1 MQKPGSWSIS
11 SSSILAAFLTQ
22 GLALGYA
29 AGTYAVVLLISG
41 VPANR
46 HGSWW
51 VQALTVGLVLV
62 TVVPVRR
69 WLQAGVDD
77 LVFGQHDDPYGAITQ
92 IQRELNVG
100 ASATETAL
108 AQTIA
113 HAVNLPYVE
122 VDIPGRA
129 PQMFGAPMTGA
140 SPIRLPLKYHG
151 HDLGSLT
158 AGPRRRGT
166 GLSEAD
172 LNLLRDL
179 AGQVAVWA
187 YATRAAQEAQS
198 SREQVVRA
206 REEERRRLR
215 RDLHD
220 GLGPTL
226 AALNMQLSAVQRLL
240 PEQAAAAAELVEG
253 LRGDLRATTG
263 QIRRLVYDLR
273 PPLLDELGLIGAIR
287 SLTSLWSTPT
297 VQIDA
302 TGLPGL
308 PAAVEVALFRIAT
321 EALQNVLKHAA
332 ADNAR
337 VGIRVTE
344 DRVELEIVDDG
355 RGLPEPLLRG
365 VGLLAMHERA
375 EELGGALTVSPAT
388 ARGTQVK
395 ASLPLQ
401 QRRIKNL
408 SAAPERIEGI

>member
-1 MQKPGSWSIS
+1 LQA
-11 SSSILAAFLTQ
+11 LAA
-22 GLALGYA
+22 G
-29 AGTYAVVLLISG
+29 VVL
-41 VPANR
+41 A
-46 HGSWW
+46 
-51 VQALTVGLVLV
+51 

-92 IQRELNVG
+92 VQRELN
-100 ASATETAL
+100 ATATATATATLNATATETAL

-122 VDIPGRA
+122 VEIPERA
-129 PQMFGAPMTGA
+129 SQRFGAPVTGA
-140 SPIRLPLKYHG
+140 PPIRLRLSYHG

-172 LNLLRDL
+172 LRLLRDL
-179 AGQVAVWA
+179 ADQVAVWA
-187 YATRAAQEAQS
+187 YAARAADEARA

-226 AALNMQLSAVQRLL
+226 ASLNMQLSAVQRLL
-240 PEQAAAAAELVEG
+240 PEQAVAAAGLVEG
-253 LRGDLRATTG
+253 LRGDVRATTG

-287 SLTSLWSTPT
+287 CQTALWTTTT
-297 VQIDA
+297 VQIEA

-308 PAAVEVALFRIAT
+308 PAAVEVALYRIAT

-332 ADNAR
+332 ASSVR
-337 VGIRVTE
+337 VGIRVGE
-344 DRVELEIVDDG
+344 ERAELEVVDDG
-355 RGLPEPLLRG
+355 RGIPHPLLPG
-365 VGLLAMHERA
+365 VGLTAMHERA
-375 EELGGALTVSPAT
+375 EELGGELTVRAAT
-388 ARGTQVK
+388 GRGTRVE
-395 ASLPLQ
+395 AVLPLQ
-401 QRRIKNL
+401 QRRT
-408 SAAPERIEGI
+408 PT

>member
-51 VQALTVGLVLV
+51 VQALTVGLVLA

-92 IQRELNVG
+92 IQRGVNVG
-100 ASATETAL
+100 ASPTETAL

-140 SPIRLPLKYHG
+140 WPIRLPLKYHG

-308 PAAVEVALFRIAT
+308 PAAVE
-321 EALQNVLKHAA
+321 
-332 ADNAR
+332 
-337 VGIRVTE
+337 
-344 DRVELEIVDDG
+344 
-355 RGLPEPLLRG
+355 
-365 VGLLAMHERA
+365 
-375 EELGGALTVSPAT
+375 
-388 ARGTQVK
+388 
-395 ASLPLQ
+395 
-401 QRRIKNL
+401 
-408 SAAPERIEGI
+408 